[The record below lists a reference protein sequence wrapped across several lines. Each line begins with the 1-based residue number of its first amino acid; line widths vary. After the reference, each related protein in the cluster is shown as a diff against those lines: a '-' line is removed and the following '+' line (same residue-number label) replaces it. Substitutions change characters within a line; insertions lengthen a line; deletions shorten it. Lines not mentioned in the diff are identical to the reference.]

1 MIPLFL
7 ANPGETNKIL
17 KINGKDEIRQH
28 LSELGFVVGENIT
41 VISKIGENMILSI
54 KDSRIG
60 LDKSLTSRIMI

>member
-7 ANPGETNKIL
+7 ANPGETNRIL
-17 KINGKDEIRQH
+17 KINGKDKVRQH